1 MTKVLDDIIT
11 GRISRMINF
20 VDKPE
25 DLLEQLDNLRYFV
38 LKKIQQEEEKEASL
52 TSKLSKNVSLQVGST
67 S

>member
-1 MTKVLDDIIT
+1 MSKALDEIII
-11 GRISRMINF
+11 GRISRMINY

-25 DLLEQLDNLRYFV
+25 DLLEQIDNLRYFV
-38 LKKIQQEEEKEASL
+38 EKKASL

>member
-1 MTKVLDDIIT
+1 MSKVLDDIIT

-38 LKKIQQEEEKEASL
+38 EKKIQQDDENKETL
-52 TSKLSKNVSLQVGST
+52 RPVNKQTNKQVT
-67 S
+67 LH